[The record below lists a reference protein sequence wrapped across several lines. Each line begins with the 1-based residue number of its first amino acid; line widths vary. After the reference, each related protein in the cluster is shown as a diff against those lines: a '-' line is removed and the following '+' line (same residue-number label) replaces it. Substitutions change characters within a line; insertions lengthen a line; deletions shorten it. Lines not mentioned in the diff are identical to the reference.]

1 MVCKKAIAKMH
12 AIIIAVI
19 VIIACIA
26 AAVAY
31 YAFTPKGPVVSEVKI
46 GLLFPLTGGLA
57 ALGKVNLMAAR
68 LVIDLINE
76 KGGVLGG
83 AKVVPIVADCKSDPD
98 VAVSECERL
107 CNIEKVP
114 IIVGTFGSTL
124 SYAATTVAERHHV
137 LYYEFSAVADSI
149 TERGYK
155 YVVRACPT
163 ASMLIQKK
171 MLFVDQYVLPTL
183 AQKLGKSR
191 TDIKIAIVYEN
202 TEWGMSEMRPEKEY
216 CEKNGLN
223 LVAVEGY
230 PHGTT
235 TLAPILLKLKD
246 LGVDVLL
253 ATSYVTDSIL
263 LMREARENDVNFK
276 IVIGSGGGMGVQE
289 FVAGAGDSAAYVAS
303 CAYLTGRMKLPNID
317 KYNKLW
323 VQKYGIDP
331 VFGEFTPVHGTI
343 HIPNMLLLFDAI
355 ERAKSVDPDA
365 VREALLNTDIKPG
378 ERPDLLG
385 LGYKFNEKQQNIY
398 GIDQLAIQQW
408 LYEGKDLK
416 FKAVWPTEIA
426 EAEPVCPMPP
436 WSERVTS

>member
-1 MVCKKAIAKMH
+1 MICKKAITKMH
-12 AIIIAVI
+12 AIIIVVI
-19 VIIACIA
+19 VIVACVA
-26 AAVAY
+26 ATAY
-31 YAFTPKGPVVSEVKI
+31 YMSIPTGPKVSEVKI

-76 KGGVLGG
+76 RGGVLGG
-83 AKVVPIVADCKSDPD
+83 AKVVPIVADCKSEPD

-107 CNIEKVP
+107 CTVEKVP

-124 SYAATTVAERHHV
+124 SYAATTVAEKNHV

-149 TERGYK
+149 TARGYK
-155 YVVRACPT
+155 YVIRACPT

-171 MLFVDQYVLPTL
+171 MLFVDQYVLPIL
-183 AQKLGKSR
+183 SQKLGKPKA
-191 TDIKIAIVYEN
+191 DIKIAIVYEN
-202 TEWGMSEMRPEKEY
+202 TEWGMSEMKPEKEY
-216 CEKNGLN
+216 CEQHGLN
-223 LVAVEGY
+223 LVAIEGY
-230 PHGTT
+230 PSGTA
-235 TLAPILLKLKD
+235 TLAPILLKLKN

-263 LMREARENDVNFK
+263 LMREAHENDVNFK
-276 IVIGSGGGMGVQE
+276 LVIGSGGGMGVQE
-289 FVAGAGDSAAYVAS
+289 FVAGAGDDAAYVVS

-317 KYNKLW
+317 YYNNLW

-331 VFGEFTPVHGTI
+331 VFGECTPVHGTI
-343 HIPNMLLLFDAI
+343 HIPNMLVLFDAI

-365 VREALLNTDIKPG
+365 VREALLQTDIKPG

-385 LGYKFNEKQQNIY
+385 LGYKFDEKQQNIY

-408 LYEGKDLK
+408 LYENGKLK
-416 FKAVWPTEIA
+416 FKAIWPVEIA
-426 EAEPVCPMPP
+426 EAEPVCPAPA
-436 WSERVTS
+436 WSERLIP